1 MPKIAI
7 DVPHALGEE
16 EAAARIKNL
25 LADMKQKY
33 ASYFTDLQE
42 EWSGNDG
49 RFKAKA
55 MGFNVSGAVDVQ
67 PARVS
72 ITGDLPKCSTC
83 AYWRPIGGDFGRCEY
98 MASSQGLPL
107 EDGSLCV
114 AFPDELNVFDGQ
126 GAHVTTQATF
136 GCDGHPDRR
145 GLSPW
150 AKEAIR
156 GSAGEGG
163 AE

>member
-33 ASYFTDLQE
+33 ASYFSDLE
-42 EWSGNDG
+42 ETWSGNDG

-67 PARVS
+67 SALVS
-72 ITGDLPKCSTC
+72 ITGDLPLAATPFK
-83 AYWRPIGGDFGRCEY
+83 GRVEQ
-98 MASSQGLPL
+98 MIRQ
-107 EDGSLCV
+107 
-114 AFPDELNVFDGQ
+114 
-126 GAHVTTQATF
+126 
-136 GCDGHPDRR
+136 
-145 GLSPW
+145 
-150 AKEAIR
+150 EAER
-156 GSAGEGG
+156 LLA
-163 AE
+163 